1 MKCLVM
7 GRHDPSRRERC
18 DLWGHAWSTI
28 CDNSPLSPTDHTVP
42 YGTGFWR
49 ARSMHSM
56 PGYHHLVP
64 PGQTHLRPYVDA
76 HAPTRGAI
84 PNWRTTPT
92 LQHSNTPT
100 LQHSNTP
107 TLQHSNT
114 PTLQH
119 SNTPTLQHSNTP
131 SLHHSITPRGRIR
144 GRGRRRGRG
153 RERSASRHKMP
164 AISIDCLTRDI
175 TGIIGGQEGDEAGDI
190 FWPADPLH
198 GDIVNPFLHQFS
210 WTVIA
215 QQLSPGLIVISPHIG
230 INDAGTECVHGDPR
244 WGELFG

>member
-49 ARSMHSM
+49 ARSRHSM

-92 LQHSNTPT
+92 LHHSI
-100 LQHSNTP
+100 
-107 TLQHSNT
+107 
-114 PTLQH
+114 
-119 SNTPTLQHSNTP
+119 TP

-144 GRGRRRGRG
+144 GRGRRRGR
-153 RERSASRHKMP
+153 ERSAWLLAIYSVSRGNLPDARCP
-164 AISIDCLTRDI
+164 AKL
-175 TGIIGGQEGDEAGDI
+175 
-190 FWPADPLH
+190 
-198 GDIVNPFLHQFS
+198 
-210 WTVIA
+210 
-215 QQLSPGLIVISPHIG
+215 
-230 INDAGTECVHGDPR
+230 
-244 WGELFG
+244 

>member
-49 ARSMHSM
+49 ARSRHSM

-92 LQHSNTPT
+92 LQHSITPT
-100 LQHSNTP
+100 
-107 TLQHSNT
+107 
-114 PTLQH
+114 
-119 SNTPTLQHSNTP
+119 
-131 SLHHSITPRGRIR
+131 LHHSITPSLRAAGF
-144 GRGRRRGRG
+144 
-153 RERSASRHKMP
+153 E
-164 AISIDCLTRDI
+164 DEDDD
-175 TGIIGGQEGDEAGDI
+175 EDEDEAPLAIGYWLFSQPLVVIFLMPDVRRSGDVLLDHV
-190 FWPADPLH
+190 PDGA
-198 GDIVNPFLHQFS
+198 G
-210 WTVIA
+210 
-215 QQLSPGLIVISPHIG
+215 
-230 INDAGTECVHGDPR
+230 ND
-244 WGELFG
+244 

>member
-119 SNTPTLQHSNTP
+119 SNTPTLHHSNTPTLHHSITP
-131 SLHHSITPRGRIR
+131 SLHHSARPDSRTTTTTRTRTRTRTKRLAGCWPGPAFSLAFF
-144 GRGRRRGRG
+144 
-153 RERSASRHKMP
+153 EVADSRS
-164 AISIDCLTRDI
+164 
-175 TGIIGGQEGDEAGDI
+175 
-190 FWPADPLH
+190 
-198 GDIVNPFLHQFS
+198 
-210 WTVIA
+210 
-215 QQLSPGLIVISPHIG
+215 
-230 INDAGTECVHGDPR
+230 
-244 WGELFG
+244 